1 MSPNALQRESEVSTM
16 LLQLNSHSK
25 EGGARAPWRCHDPC
39 GQLLKCSEVRFVL
52 KCCGACMHGR
62 GHVCRAAASSEALFV
77 HRGAEGSKI
86 SKMAGAPR
94 ANRRAIRRAHGRA
107 EPAAHEAPHLRR
119 QEGDAVGRE
128 RARAARGW
136 GQGAGAGWRR
146 LAEHARRQGK
156 IRS

>member
-1 MSPNALQRESEVSTM
+1 
-16 LLQLNSHSK
+16 
-25 EGGARAPWRCHDPC
+25 
-39 GQLLKCSEVRFVL
+39 
-52 KCCGACMHGR
+52 MHGR

-119 QEGDAVGRE
+119 REGDAVGRE
-128 RARAARGW
+128 RAMASGKGVNDVVLA
-136 GQGAGAGWRR
+136 GAGADEGSRP
-146 LAEHARRQGK
+146 AA
-156 IRS
+156 